1 MTTPWPTCL
10 CKKHVAIRGLKV
22 SSLED
27 FELGYESSCKNLIQW
42 IISMKYV
49 VLAAKIVIFA
59 SLKTPQSRGRKFEIS
74 KTCLKCSDI
83 VPYDI
88 GHEICTN
95 NAIKAAQNTKI
106 CDFGHFPI
114 FSNIKYY

>member
-1 MTTPWPTCL
+1 MTTPWPPCI

-49 VLAAKIVIFA
+49 VLAAKTVKNCHFCIFEDPPIQRA
-59 SLKTPQSRGRKFEIS
+59 
-74 KTCLKCSDI
+74 
-83 VPYDI
+83 
-88 GHEICTN
+88 
-95 NAIKAAQNTKI
+95 KI
-106 CDFGHFPI
+106 
-114 FSNIKYY
+114 